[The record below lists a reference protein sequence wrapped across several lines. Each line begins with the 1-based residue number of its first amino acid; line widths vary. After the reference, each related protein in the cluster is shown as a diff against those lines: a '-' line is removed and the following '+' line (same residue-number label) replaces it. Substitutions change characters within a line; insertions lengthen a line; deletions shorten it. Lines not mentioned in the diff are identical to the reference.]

1 VTAPTAPGGPTAHSA
16 LSDLRV
22 VELSN
27 ERSVF
32 AGKLLADM
40 GADVILVEPPGGD
53 PIRGYEPF
61 LGDQPGPER
70 SLYFWHYNTS
80 KRGITLDLDTDA
92 GREALRRLVI
102 TADLFLESEPPGRLD
117 ALGLDAHTLR
127 AVHPELITVSM
138 SPFMRGGP
146 REHEQSTDL
155 TLLAGGGPAWSSGY
169 DDHSLPPV
177 RGGGNQGYQTGCHY
191 AFMSALVA
199 LVSRDLTGI
208 GQHIDVDMHA
218 AQNVT
223 TEAGSYSWLVAE
235 QTVQRQTGRHA
246 GVNPSPPSQIKCSD
260 GRWVNTGVPARRGQD
275 YQRVLDWITEA
286 GFLDQFPATPLLEI
300 GAQQD
305 RIDLSKIATD
315 PAVRE
320 MFQAARDAIVLLAS
334 SMPAQDF
341 FEGAQQRGFQVGII
355 YSPEEV
361 MEDRHFKA
369 RGFPTEV
376 DHPELGRS
384 VTYPGAPYVF
394 HGSPWRIQRRAPLLG
409 EHTDAILQESG
420 FAPAEVAQLRAQGVV

>member
-1 VTAPTAPGGPTAHSA
+1 MTA

-22 VELSN
+22 VELAN
-27 ERSVF
+27 DRIAF

-53 PIRGYEPF
+53 AARGYEPF
-61 LGDQPGPER
+61 LDGEAGPER

-80 KRGITLDLDTDA
+80 KRGIMLDLETDA
-92 GREALRRLVI
+92 GREALRRLVA
-102 TADLFLESEPPGRLD
+102 TADVFLESEEPGRLE
-117 ALGLDAHTLR
+117 ALGIEALALR
-127 AVHPELITVSM
+127 AGRPELITVSM
-138 SPFMRGGP
+138 APFMRGGP
-146 REHEQSTDL
+146 REHEQVTDL

-191 AFMSALVA
+191 AVMSALIA
-199 LVSRDLTGI
+199 LVSRDLTGE

-223 TEAGSYSWLVAE
+223 TEAASYSWLVAE

-246 GVNPSPPSQIKCSD
+246 GVKPSGPSQVQCGD
-260 GRWVNTGVPARRGQD
+260 GRWVNTGVPARRGRD
-275 YQRVLDWITEA
+275 YEAVLGWLEEQE
-286 GFLDQFPATPLLEI
+286 LVEQFAATPLLEMGVSQGI
-300 GAQQD
+300 
-305 RIDLSKIATD
+305 IDLSKIASD
-315 PAVRE
+315 PAIRE
-320 MFQAARDAIVLLAS
+320 IFQAGRDAMVLLAQ
-334 SMPAQDF
+334 SMPAYEF

-376 DHPELGRS
+376 EHPELGRS
-384 VTYPGAPYVF
+384 FTYPGAPYLF
-394 HGSPWRIQRRAPLLG
+394 HGSPWGIQRRAPLVG
-409 EHTDAILQESG
+409 EHSDAVLEEAG
-420 FAPAEVAQLRAQGVV
+420 FASDEVAQLRAQGVI